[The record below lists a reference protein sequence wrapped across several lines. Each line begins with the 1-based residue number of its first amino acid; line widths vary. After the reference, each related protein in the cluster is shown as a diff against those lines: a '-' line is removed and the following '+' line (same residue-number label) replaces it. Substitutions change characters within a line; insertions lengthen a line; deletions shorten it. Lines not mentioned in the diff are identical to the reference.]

1 MEGLGTQMWV
11 IIGLSRI
18 LGRLLFGWITDI
30 VRFLKWYYTPDES
43 EKARWDSISPRAAM
57 IARFFRVIF

>member
-1 MEGLGTQMWV
+1 MWI

-18 LGRLLFGWITDI
+18 LGKLLFGWITDI

-43 EKARWDSISPRAAM
+43 ETVRWNSISPRAAM
-57 IARFFRVIF
+57 IVRFFRVIF